1 MKKLIEIKIEIIAP
15 IDSIREDLRKA
26 LSVFI
31 KPEVSNLTYRNF
43 DYYNGHWTEY
53 TVIKSAGENVRTE
66 SGRLFRKPDCAREDR

>member
-1 MKKLIEIKIEIIAP
+1 MRKLIEIKIEINAP
-15 IDSIREDLRKA
+15 IDTIREVLREA

-53 TVIKSAGENVRTE
+53 SVIKSAGVDVKTA
-66 SGRLFRKPDCAREDR
+66 SGRIFRKPNGVREDR